1 MSDSALAAEQLATLK
16 ADLERLRIEN
26 VGDLEAA
33 TKTMADLAA
42 DHSAIDPALHEVG
55 ANAEYMI
62 EDATQIIALI
72 DAALARMDDGTY
84 GACLGCGQP
93 IDVAR
98 LELRPYGPKCVP
110 CSG

>member
-1 MSDSALAAEQLATLK
+1 MSELTAEQLATLK
-16 ADLERLRIEN
+16 GELVRLRAEN
-26 VGDLEAA
+26 VNDLEAA

-62 EDATQIIALI
+62 EDATQIIAQI
-72 DAALARMDDGTY
+72 DAALARMDAGSYGT
-84 GACLGCGQP
+84 CLGCGQQ
-93 IDVAR
+93 ISVAR
-98 LELRPYGPKCVP
+98 LELRPYGEKCVP